1 MQIDIS
7 KTCSDFLR
15 SDFATQ
21 TGDKLKA
28 SHSRELVA
36 AFFGYK
42 SHAALLAEKTYPL
55 DSLGDAAVLVPNIPL
70 MDVRRNNLD
79 GLPSTLDP
87 SRVLATKLSE
97 FLKQQGHFSGEAWV
111 YESLSAYV
119 TEVLLIEKDG
129 LMLDL
134 LSGVMAETNAYFD
147 SEFGH
152 YESAEVDEQ
161 DDRVVVEVEGQYCGT
176 SDTERPFCGDTID
189 VKAKVELY
197 RVAGR
202 AAFSEPDVSA
212 HGEVN
217 DDWVDPE
224 LKYGNGAP

>member
-7 KTCSDFLR
+7 KACSDYLR
-15 SDFATQ
+15 SDFTAE

-42 SHAALLAEKTYPL
+42 SHAALLAENNYSVN
-55 DSLGDAAVLVPNIPL
+55 SLEDAAVLAPDIAL
-70 MDVRRNNLD
+70 MEKRRKDLD
-79 GLPSTLDP
+79 ELPADLAS
-87 SRVLATKLSE
+87 SRDIASKISE
-97 FLKQQGHFSGEAWV
+97 FLKQQGFFSGEVWL
-111 YESLSAYV
+111 YESLGAYV

-152 YESAEVDEQ
+152 YEPKEVIEQ
-161 DDRVVVEVEGQYCGT
+161 DDCVIVEVEGEYCGS
-176 SDTERPFCGDTID
+176 SDNERPFCGDTID

-197 RVAGR
+197 RAAGR
-202 AAFSEPDVSA
+202 TGFSEPDISA
-212 HGEVN
+212 HGEIN

-224 LKYGNGAP
+224 LRFGTATT

>member
-7 KTCSDFLR
+7 KACSDFLR
-15 SDFATQ
+15 SEFATQ
-21 TGDKLKA
+21 TGDRLKA

-36 AFFGYK
+36 AYFGYK

-55 DSLGDAAVLVPNIPL
+55 DGLDNAAVLVPNIPL
-70 MDVRRNNLD
+70 IDVRRKCLD
-79 GLPSTLDP
+79 GLSRALPS
-87 SRVLATKLSE
+87 SYELASKLTE
-97 FLKQQGHFSGEAWV
+97 FLKQQGYFEGEVWL
-111 YESLSAYV
+111 YESLSSYV

-152 YESAEVDEQ
+152 YESAEIDEQ
-161 DDRVVVEVEGQYCGT
+161 DDRVVVEVTGQYCGS

-189 VKAKVELY
+189 VQAKVELY

-202 AAFSEPDVSA
+202 AAFTEPDISA
-212 HGEVN
+212 HGEVR

-224 LKYGNGAP
+224 IRYGNGAP